1 MIKTAIILCAGYG
14 KRLNPITLKIPKPL
28 IKLKNKPLLTSAID
42 LVLGVG
48 IKKIII
54 NTFYLPDQ
62 ITDFVRN
69 SQYKNIV
76 EVINDGKEILD
87 TGGGIKNLIK
97 KNNEKN
103 FFILNPDTLWTP
115 NYKKTIIQM
124 TNYFEQNNL
133 SNLLMVV
140 KKKKCFDKRFKGDF
154 IMKDNK
160 LSKNNNNQFVF
171 TGFQIINRKIL
182 EKVKEKKFSMNKVWN
197 DQMINSC
204 LNGYE
209 SKRQFIHLTDI
220 KIYKKLL
227 KNN

>member
-1 MIKTAIILCAGYG
+1 MINTAIILCAGYG
-14 KRLNPITLKIPKPL
+14 KRLNPVTLKTPKPL
-28 IKLKNKPLLTSAID
+28 IKLKNKPLLSNAID
-42 LVLGVG
+42 LVLSVG
-48 IKKIII
+48 IKKIKI
-54 NTFYLPDQ
+54 NTFYLSNQ
-62 ITDFVRN
+62 IKNFISN
-69 SQYKNIV
+69 SPYKNIV

-197 DQMINSC
+197 EQMINSC
-204 LNGYE
+204 LYGYE
-209 SKRQFIHLTDI
+209 SKKKFIHLTDI

>member
-1 MIKTAIILCAGYG
+1 MINTAIILCAGYG
-14 KRLNPITLKIPKPL
+14 KRLNPITLKTPKPL
-28 IKLKNKPLLTSAID
+28 IKLKNKPLLSNAID
-42 LVLGVG
+42 LVLSVG
-48 IKKIII
+48 IKKIKI
-54 NTFYLPDQ
+54 NTFYLSSQ
-62 ITDFVRN
+62 IKNFI
-69 SQYKNIV
+69 SSSPYKNIV

-209 SKRQFIHLTDI
+209 SKGQFIHLTDI

>member
-1 MIKTAIILCAGYG
+1 MINTAIILCAGYG
-14 KRLNPITLKIPKPL
+14 KRLNPITLKTPKPL
-28 IKLKNKPLLTSAID
+28 IKLKNKPLLSNAID
-42 LVLGVG
+42 LVLSVG
-48 IKKIII
+48 IKKIKI
-54 NTFYLPDQ
+54 NTFYLSSQ
-62 ITDFVRN
+62 IKNFIN
-69 SQYKNIV
+69 SSPYKNIV

-154 IMKDNK
+154 TMKDNK

-182 EKVKEKKFSMNKVWN
+182 EKVKAKKFSMNKVWN
-197 DQMINSC
+197 NQMINSC

>member
-1 MIKTAIILCAGYG
+1 MINTAIILCAGYG
-14 KRLNPITLKIPKPL
+14 KRLNPITLKTPKPL
-28 IKLKNKPLLTSAID
+28 IKLKNKPLLSNAID
-42 LVLGVG
+42 LVLSVG
-48 IKKIII
+48 IKKIKI
-54 NTFYLPDQ
+54 NTFYLSSQ
-62 ITDFVRN
+62 IKNFI
-69 SQYKNIV
+69 SSSPYKNIV

-197 DQMINSC
+197 NQMINSC

>member
-1 MIKTAIILCAGYG
+1 MINTAIILCAGYG
-14 KRLNPITLKIPKPL
+14 KRLNPITLKTPKPL
-28 IKLKNKPLLTSAID
+28 IKLKNKPLLSNAID
-42 LVLGVG
+42 LVLSVG
-48 IKKIII
+48 IKKIKI
-54 NTFYLPDQ
+54 NTFYLSSQ
-62 ITDFVRN
+62 IKNFI
-69 SQYKNIV
+69 SSSPYKNIV

>member
-1 MIKTAIILCAGYG
+1 MINTAIILCAGFG
-14 KRLNPITLKIPKPL
+14 KRLNPVTLKTPKPL
-28 IKLKNKPLLTSAID
+28 IKIKNKPLLANAID
-42 LVLGVG
+42 LVLSVG
-48 IKKIII
+48 IKKIKI
-54 NTFYLPDQ
+54 NTFYLSSQ
-62 ITDFVRN
+62 IKNFI
-69 SQYKNIV
+69 SSSPYKNIV

-209 SKRQFIHLTDI
+209 SKKTFIHLTDI

>member
-1 MIKTAIILCAGYG
+1 MINTAIILCAGYG
-14 KRLNPITLKIPKPL
+14 KRLNPVTLKTPKPL
-28 IKLKNKPLLTSAID
+28 IKLKNKPLLSNAID
-42 LVLGVG
+42 LVLSVG
-48 IKKIII
+48 IKKIKI
-54 NTFYLPDQ
+54 NTFYLSNQ
-62 ITDFVRN
+62 IKNFISN
-69 SQYKNIV
+69 SPYKNIV

-160 LSKNNNNQFVF
+160 LSKNKKNQFVF

-197 DQMINSC
+197 EQMINSC
-204 LNGYE
+204 LYGYE
-209 SKRQFIHLTDI
+209 SKKKFIHLTDI

>member
-1 MIKTAIILCAGYG
+1 MINTAIILCAGFG
-14 KRLNPITLKIPKPL
+14 KRLNPVTLKTPKPL
-28 IKLKNKPLLTSAID
+28 IKLKNKPLLANAID
-42 LVLGVG
+42 LVLSVG
-48 IKKIII
+48 IKKIKI
-54 NTFYLPDQ
+54 NTFYLSSQ
-62 ITDFVRN
+62 IKNFIN
-69 SQYKNIV
+69 SSPYKNIV

>member
-14 KRLNPITLKIPKPL
+14 KRLNPVTLKIPKPL
-28 IKLKNKPLLTSAID
+28 IKLKNKPMLSSAID

-54 NTFYLPDQ
+54 NTFYLSDQ

-76 EVINDGKEILD
+76 EVINDGKKILD
-87 TGGGIKNLIK
+87 TGGGVKNLIK

-115 NYKKTIIQM
+115 SYSKTIMQM
-124 TNYFEQNNL
+124 SNYFERNNL

-140 KKKKCFDKRFKGDF
+140 KKTKCVDKRFKGDF
-154 IMKDNK
+154 MMKDNK
-160 LSKNNNNQFVF
+160 LSKNHNNQFVF

-182 EKVKEKKFSMNKVWN
+182 EKTNEKKFSMNKVWN
-197 DQMINSC
+197 DLMIKSC

-209 SKRQFIHLTDI
+209 SKKKFIHLTDI

>member
-1 MIKTAIILCAGYG
+1 MINTAIILCAGYG
-14 KRLNPITLKIPKPL
+14 KRLNPVTLKTPKPL
-28 IKLKNKPLLTSAID
+28 IKLKNKPLLSNAID
-42 LVLGVG
+42 LVLSVG
-48 IKKIII
+48 IKKIKI
-54 NTFYLPDQ
+54 NTFYLSNQ
-62 ITDFVRN
+62 IKNFISN
-69 SQYKNIV
+69 SPYKNIV

-160 LSKNNNNQFVF
+160 LSKNKKNQFVF

-204 LNGYE
+204 LYGYE
-209 SKRQFIHLTDI
+209 SKKKFIHLTDI

>member
-1 MIKTAIILCAGYG
+1 MINTAIILCAGYG
-14 KRLNPITLKIPKPL
+14 KRLNPVTLKTPKPL
-28 IKLKNKPLLTSAID
+28 IKLKNKPLLSNAID
-42 LVLGVG
+42 LVLSVG
-48 IKKIII
+48 IKKIKI
-54 NTFYLPDQ
+54 NTFYLSNQ
-62 ITDFVRN
+62 IKNFISN
-69 SQYKNIV
+69 SPYKNIV

-204 LNGYE
+204 LYGYE
-209 SKRQFIHLTDI
+209 SKKKFIHLTDI

>member
-1 MIKTAIILCAGYG
+1 MINTAIILCAGYG
-14 KRLNPITLKIPKPL
+14 KRLNPVTLKTPKPL
-28 IKLKNKPLLTSAID
+28 IKLKNKPLLSNAID
-42 LVLGVG
+42 LVLSVG
-48 IKKIII
+48 IKKIKI
-54 NTFYLPDQ
+54 NTFYLSNQ
-62 ITDFVRN
+62 IKNFISN
-69 SQYKNIV
+69 SPYKNIV

-160 LSKNNNNQFVF
+160 LSKNKKNQFVF

-197 DQMINSC
+197 EQMINSC

>member
-1 MIKTAIILCAGYG
+1 MINTAIILCAGYG
-14 KRLNPITLKIPKPL
+14 KRLNPVTLKTPKPL
-28 IKLKNKPLLTSAID
+28 IKLKNKPLLSNAID
-42 LVLGVG
+42 LVLSVG
-48 IKKIII
+48 IKKIKI
-54 NTFYLPDQ
+54 NTFYLSSQ
-62 ITDFVRN
+62 ITNFIRN
-69 SQYKNIV
+69 SPYKNIV

-87 TGGGIKNLIK
+87 TGGGVKNLIK

-160 LSKNNNNQFVF
+160 LSKNKKNQFVF

-209 SKRQFIHLTDI
+209 SKKKFIHLTDI

>member
-1 MIKTAIILCAGYG
+1 MINTAIILCAGYG
-14 KRLNPITLKIPKPL
+14 KRLNPITLKTPKPL
-28 IKLKNKPLLTSAID
+28 IKLKNKPLLSNAID
-42 LVLGVG
+42 LVLSLG
-48 IKKIII
+48 IKKIKI
-54 NTFYLPDQ
+54 NTFYLSSQ
-62 ITDFVRN
+62 IKNFI
-69 SQYKNIV
+69 SSSPYKNIV

>member
-1 MIKTAIILCAGYG
+1 MINTAIILCAGYG
-14 KRLNPITLKIPKPL
+14 KRLNPITLKTPKPL
-28 IKLKNKPLLTSAID
+28 IKLKNKPLLSNAID
-42 LVLGVG
+42 LVLSLG
-48 IKKIII
+48 IKKIKI
-54 NTFYLPDQ
+54 NTFYLSSQ
-62 ITDFVRN
+62 IKNFIN
-69 SQYKNIV
+69 SSPYKNIV

>member
-1 MIKTAIILCAGYG
+1 MINTAIILCAGYG
-14 KRLNPITLKIPKPL
+14 KRLNPVTLKTPKPL
-28 IKLKNKPLLTSAID
+28 IKLKNKPLLSNAID
-42 LVLGVG
+42 LVLSVG
-48 IKKIII
+48 IKKIKI
-54 NTFYLPDQ
+54 NTFYLSNQ
-62 ITDFVRN
+62 IKNFISN
-69 SQYKNIV
+69 SPYKNIV

-160 LSKNNNNQFVF
+160 LSKNKNNQFVF

-197 DQMINSC
+197 EQMINSC
-204 LNGYE
+204 LYGYE
-209 SKRQFIHLTDI
+209 SKKKFIHLTDI